1 MQQCVSFTLLPS
13 CSFFCTVINNKNY
26 LLLRVKYPIFCPLS
40 SVFFY
45 LHDTNPNFEIS
56 RKLVQCSRCYVM
68 PCSPANNTN
77 HYKIASQNFD
87 TSREGTVESVHVM
100 KAYRGSEGTTPL
112 NLSIYTSGRPHT
124 PKENSWYPLGAT
136 PRSVGI
142 QPGFKLHVIQPVGY
156 SLYRLLEDSSDTPQ
170 KT

>member
-1 MQQCVSFTLLPS
+1 MCLFYTVTELQLFLYCYQQQKLFTPS
-13 CSFFCTVINNKNY
+13 CKVSDI
-26 LLLRVKYPIFCPLS
+26 LS
-40 SVFFY
+40 AFKCFFFY

-56 RKLVQCSRCYVM
+56 RKFVQCSRCYVT